1 MPPHQHWRH
10 NRCTTTISCWRA
22 VAPEPSCGQIGN
34 HKSRSTAPVA
44 PVDRPDQPCCP
55 CPGKGSLMCILELGT
70 QQPCRDNVTFFQA
83 TQLLVISLLLYS
95 LWLFDTETLT
105 FVKTTFLVPEAL
117 HITSAR
123 CRCRKAIQLSRA
135 QLWCI
140 LHNFVMI
147 ITVHC
152 TGVISSAVLGY
163 PMTTGPTT
171 NHITR

>member
-140 LHNFVMI
+140 LHNFV
-147 ITVHC
+147 
-152 TGVISSAVLGY
+152 
-163 PMTTGPTT
+163 
-171 NHITR
+171 